1 MQLLT
6 PQNFT
11 DYELIDVGGF
21 EKLERFGQYIT
32 IRPEPQAV
40 WDKSLS
46 VAEWEKRAHIKF
58 IPRSSSSGEWKK
70 LKQMPDQWRVSY
82 ELGDRESQ
90 ESRTRSQESGI
101 KNHEEETSHI
111 SRLTSH
117 ISFRLG
123 LTSFKHVGIFPEQA
137 PNWDYIFESV
147 KAMSAPQPKV
157 LNLFAYTG
165 GASLAAK
172 AAGADV
178 THVDSIKQVVTWSK
192 ENMDL
197 SGLTNI
203 RWVVEDA
210 LKFVKRE
217 EKRGNKY
224 NGIILDPPAF
234 GHGPSGEK
242 WKLEDN
248 INEMIKGVLNLLN
261 DQEHFLILN
270 AYSLGFSP
278 LIIENL
284 LKQKAEKNLNVGELY
299 LQATEGNKLPLGVF
313 GRFRNF

>member
-6 PQNFT
+6 PHNFS
-11 DYELIDVGGF
+11 DYELIDVGNF

-40 WDKSLS
+40 WDKTLS
-46 VAEWEKRAHIKF
+46 NTDWERRAHIKF
-58 IPRSSSSGEWKK
+58 MSRSSSSGEWKK
-70 LKQMPDQWRVSY
+70 LKQMPDQWPVKYAINNS
-82 ELGDRESQ
+82 DAV
-90 ESRTRSQESGI
+90 I
-101 KNHEEETSHI
+101 K
-111 SRLTSH
+111 
-117 ISFRLG
+117 FRLG
-123 LTSFKHVGIFPEQA
+123 LTSFKHVWIFPEQA
-137 PNWDYIFESV
+137 SNWDFIFETI
-147 KAMSAPQPKV
+147 KKMSTPQPKV

-192 ENMDL
+192 ENMEL
-197 SGLTNI
+197 SGLDNI

-234 GHGPSGEK
+234 GHGPNGEK

-248 INEMIKGVLNLLN
+248 IGEMIQGVLNLL
-261 DQEHFLILN
+261 DDKEHFLILN
-270 AYSLGFSP
+270 AYSLGFSS

-284 LKQKAEKNLNVGELY
+284 LKAKAGENLNVGELY

-313 GRFRNF
+313 GRWKNF

>member
-6 PQNFT
+6 PSGWN
-11 DYELIDVGGF
+11 DYELLDSGDF
-21 EKLERFGQYIT
+21 EKLERFGKFIT

-40 WDKSLS
+40 WDKILS
-46 VAEWEKRAHIKF
+46 KQDWERQAHVRFVPK
-58 IPRSSSSGEWKK
+58 SSSSGEWRK
-70 LKQMPDQWRVSY
+70 LKEMPDQWKINY
-82 ELGDRESQ
+82 PFLGNAQWTKNESAQ
-90 ESRTRSQESGI
+90 
-101 KNHEEETSHI
+101 
-111 SRLTSH
+111 

-123 LTSFKHVGIFPEQA
+123 LTSFKHVGVFPEQA
-137 PNWDYIFESV
+137 VNWEYIHKSIS
-147 KAMSAPQPKV
+147 AMKSNKPKF

-178 THVDSIKQVVTWSK
+178 THVDSIKQVVSWAK
-192 ENMDL
+192 ENMML
-197 SGLTNI
+197 SELDNI

-234 GHGPSGEK
+234 GHGPNGEK

-248 INEMIKGVLNLLN
+248 INEMVKGVLNLLDEN
-261 DQEHFLILN
+261 EHFLILN
-270 AYSLGFSP
+270 AYSLGFSS
-278 LIIENL
+278 IILENL
-284 LKQKAEKNLNVGELY
+284 LKQKAGKNLETGELF
-299 LQATEGNKLPLGVF
+299 LSSKTGNKLPLGVF